1 MISKFSFQRLKKGA
15 LKYLVLESLN
25 ERPMRTYEIIKTI
38 EKKFEGSY
46 RPSTG
51 SVYPVLK
58 SLVEKNL
65 VEVKVEN
72 NKKIYIITEKGKNEL
87 QEIKNKS
94 LKLLGDNTKFSRQ
107 ILQELLQIAF
117 YLYDNRSK
125 IDENN
130 IQKIIEY
137 LRNCRNQLKNVL

>member
-1 MISKFSFQRLKKGA
+1 
-15 LKYLVLESLN
+15 
-25 ERPMRTYEIIKTI
+25 MRTYEIIKTI

>member
-1 MISKFSFQRLKKGA
+1 M
-15 LKYLVLESLN
+15 VLESLN